1 MEFTFLVSAL
11 LYAIAKLII
20 SLVFIFGVYIICR
33 GFLKE
38 PENEIFGDRIEA
50 LKKVKIA
57 FKIAVGLAFLVFAI
71 SSYNKGFYIVRSVD
85 SKQIHNEVVH
95 KQQYGSDKEIVTPEP
110 RTEKLDGFKPLNEK
124 E

>member
-33 GFLKE
+33 GFLRE
-38 PENEIFGDRIEA
+38 TENEIFGDRIKA
-50 LKKVKIA
+50 LKNVKIA
-57 FKIAVGLAFLVFAI
+57 FKITIGLAFLVFVI
-71 SSYNKGFYIVRSVD
+71 SSYNNGFYIVRSVD
-85 SKQIHNEVVH
+85 SKQIHNEVVR
-95 KQQYGSDKEIVTPEP
+95 KQQYGSDKKIVTPEP
-110 RTEKLDGFKPLNEK
+110 RTEKLDGFRPLNEK